1 MGRPYK
7 IKRHKRIYRR
17 SAGSIVLRVVV
28 IVAAIAV
35 LFGLGWALYA
45 PVSEW
50 IAQRQNPQ
58 EEQDLTVGA
67 SDPQE
72 QDVQETP
79 VPGESEQEEP
89 STEAQ
94 GVSMTAYLPIETV
107 RDSASFT
114 AALQAAKD
122 AGYDSIMFDLKTDD
136 GTVTYSISYNE
147 ATDARVTSQTPVD
160 LNAVAQQILDAGLT
174 PVASIYTFHDHLYP
188 LANNDAATWYA
199 GSESLWVDDD
209 PNNGGH
215 AWLNPFSE
223 AAQGYIQKIVDDACD
238 AGFQMIVLQDVQFP
252 EGYSLDMIDYFEHAE
267 DDKHAFLQQFVAQM
281 TEYAAAKG
289 VELTALFPASS
300 MLGGDSEMYFGD
312 AAELAGDTVA
322 VDLRAEV
329 FGSGLQ
335 TDLVS
340 IPDPAADPY
349 STVHTAS
356 AALRQKLPDNQMIAL
371 LDSDSLES
379 RIQGAGENGIER
391 YIVDN
396 PALS

>member
-67 SDPQE
+67 SNPQE
-72 QDVQETP
+72 EDVQEAP
-79 VPGESEQEEP
+79 VTDEPEQEE
-89 STEAQ
+89 TAATAQ
-94 GVSMTAYLPIETV
+94 GISMTAYLPIETV
-107 RDSASFT
+107 QDSASFT

-215 AWLNPFSE
+215 AWLCLLYTSD
-223 AAQGYIQKIVDDACD
+223 AADDMQCVD
-238 AGFQMIVLQDVQFP
+238 
-252 EGYSLDMIDYFEHAE
+252 
-267 DDKHAFLQQFVAQM
+267 
-281 TEYAAAKG
+281 
-289 VELTALFPASS
+289 
-300 MLGGDSEMYFGD
+300 LGG
-312 AAELAGDTVA
+312 
-322 VDLRAEV
+322 R
-329 FGSGLQ
+329 
-335 TDLVS
+335 
-340 IPDPAADPY
+340 
-349 STVHTAS
+349 
-356 AALRQKLPDNQMIAL
+356 
-371 LDSDSLES
+371 
-379 RIQGAGENGIER
+379 RIIKKR
-391 YIVDN
+391 FF
-396 PALS
+396 